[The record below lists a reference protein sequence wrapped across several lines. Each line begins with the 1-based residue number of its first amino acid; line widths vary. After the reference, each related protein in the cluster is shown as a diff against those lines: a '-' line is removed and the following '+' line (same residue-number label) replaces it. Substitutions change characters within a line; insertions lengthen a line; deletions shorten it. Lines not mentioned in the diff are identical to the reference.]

1 MKDIKG
7 VGFSIPA
14 NKDVDDFIDPNKLA
28 SLADVD
34 IAIFNTERFW
44 GLSGSLNNSRTK
56 EISELVT
63 HWQKE
68 VASYL
73 SLGKTLFV
81 IMSKKESYEY
91 AKGDWDLTSSTI
103 TNYEFLPEKLIVY
116 NANGTTMIPCSNLA
130 KDLYNNFGA
139 AFRYESYVDKDS
151 VDDLLFTPKSG
162 DRVLG
167 GIIKVKAGNIVL
179 LPKIDFNDDEYLV
192 CINDDGKVVPDEEY
206 DEDAAYEWVWS
217 PEAIQK
223 GFSFKNCILAIDK
236 VLRGEQDKSIKPN
249 WIKHKKYELKESITT
264 KKEIETLTKEAE
276 KISSKIDG
284 LNAKLEDDESLK
296 DLLFETG
303 KPLEMAVIKALS
315 ILGYTAENYD
325 DGVLELD
332 QIIISPEGDRLIGEY
347 EGKDKKDIDITKCRQ
362 LQDHLNADFE
372 REEVTEKAYGLLIGN
387 PQRLIDPAKRTLD
400 FTAKCKI
407 SASREKMGLILT
419 TDLFN
424 VCRTIIE
431 NEGTDE
437 YAKSCRMAIKAQLG
451 NVVKF
456 PAFKQTK

>member
-7 VGFSIPA
+7 IGFSIPA

-34 IAIFNTERFW
+34 IAIFNTERLW

-63 HWQKE
+63 HWKKE
-68 VASYL
+68 VVSYL

-81 IMSKKESYEY
+81 VMSKKETYEF
-91 AKGDWDLTSSTI
+91 AKGDWDLMSSTI
-103 TNYEFLPEKLIVY
+103 TNYEFLPEKLIVH
-116 NANGTTMIPCSNLA
+116 NANGITMIPCSPMA

-151 VDDLLFTPKSG
+151 VNDLLFTPKSG

-167 GIIKVKAGNIVL
+167 GVINMKTGNIVL
-179 LPKIDFNDDEYLV
+179 LPKIDFNADEYLI
-192 CINDDGKVVPDEEY
+192 CIDDDGKVVPDDEY
-206 DEDAAYEWVWS
+206 DEDEAYEWVWS
-217 PEAIQK
+217 QEAIQK

-236 VLRGEQDKSIKPN
+236 ALQGEQDKSIKPN
-249 WIKHKKYELKESITT
+249 WVEHKKYELKESVTT
-264 KKEIETLTKEAE
+264 KNEIGTLIKEAE
-276 KISSKIDG
+276 KIASKIDG

-332 QIIISPEGDRLIGEY
+332 QIIISPEGDRLIGEC
-347 EGKDKKDIDITKCRQ
+347 EGKDNKDIDITKCRQ

-372 REEVTEKAYGLLIGN
+372 RKDVAEKAYGLLIGN

-400 FTAKCKI
+400 FTAKCKT
-407 SASREKMGLILT
+407 SAIREGMGLILT

-451 NVVKF
+451 SLVKF
-456 PAFKQTK
+456 PVFKQTK

>member
-7 VGFSIPA
+7 IGFSIPA
-14 NKDVDDFIDPNKLA
+14 DKDVDDFIDPNNLA

-56 EISELVT
+56 EVRELAT
-63 HWQKE
+63 HWKKE

-91 AKGDWDLTSSTI
+91 AREDWDLMPSTI
-103 TNYEFLPEKLIVY
+103 TNYEFLPEKFIVY
-116 NANGTTMIPCSNLA
+116 NANGKTMIPCSPLA
-130 KDLYNNFGA
+130 KDLYTNFGT
-139 AFRYESYVDKDS
+139 AFRYESYVEKDS
-151 VDDLLFTPKSG
+151 VDDVLFTPKSG

-167 GIIKVKAGNIVL
+167 GIIKMESCNMVL
-179 LPKIDFNDDEYLV
+179 LPKIDLNDDEF
-192 CINDDGKVVPDEEY
+192 DENETN
-206 DEDAAYEWVWS
+206 EIVRS
-217 PEAIQK
+217 QEAIQK
-223 GFSFKNCILAIDK
+223 GLSFKKCILAIDK
-236 VLRGEQDKSIKPN
+236 ALRGDQDKSVKPN
-249 WIKHKKYELKESITT
+249 WVGYKKYELKKSETT
-264 KKEIETLTKEAE
+264 KKEIETLTKEVERIA
-276 KISSKIDG
+276 SKIDG

-303 KPLEMAVIKALS
+303 KPLERAVIKALS

-332 QIIISPEGDRLIGEY
+332 QIIISPEGDRLIGEC
-347 EGKDKKDIDITKCRQ
+347 EGKDNKDIDITKCRQ
-362 LQDHLNADFE
+362 LQDHLNADLE
-372 REEVTEKAYGLLIGN
+372 REDVSEKAYGLLIGN
-387 PQRLIDPAKRTLD
+387 PQRLIDPAKRILD
-400 FTAKCKI
+400 FTEKCRI
-407 SASREKMGLILT
+407 SAKREKMGLILT

-431 NEGTDE
+431 NEGTGE

-451 NVVKF
+451 GLVKF
-456 PAFKQTK
+456 PAFNQTK